1 MTFKP
6 LPNNTLILNGHKIYN
21 KKDLLLYI
29 TKRLFLNI
37 PMIEISQI
45 EEYKKIYQIKKIKI
59 RHKETFLKD
68 ESEYNRKQ
76 LIIYL
81 S

>member
-1 MTFKP
+1 
-6 LPNNTLILNGHKIYN
+6 
-21 KKDLLLYI
+21 
-29 TKRLFLNI
+29 
-37 PMIEISQI
+37 MIEISQI
-45 EEYKKIYQIKKIKI
+45 EEYKRIYQIKKIKI

-68 ESEYNRKQ
+68 ESEPNRKQ